1 MALLP
6 PDPKYTIRNVDNV
19 PVYSLAF
26 SFLPGGLERLLAG
39 SKNGYVYAYNLQTNR
54 VQQKI
59 QVGQAPILHLIHS
72 DSHLITQEKGGK
84 YKIFALTNSGYQE
97 DAVIET
103 DYPGFCRFE
112 ANTKLETLFVP
123 DKESKVSI
131 YHFSGEKICSLEL
144 DNSSE
149 LKLGDPMCLK
159 YIDFPNNRPCLLV
172 GYEAGWLLL
181 WDLNTSQYIGKLQI
195 KECPMSLDYHLE
207 QQRGM
212 VGNAS
217 DTLQIFSIG
226 KRDLSLAHK
235 LDVNIKNPGINRVRT
250 RSDGKV
256 FASGGWDGHI
266 RIFSWF
272 SLRPLVVLTEHKQA
286 VQDIAYSSQKV
297 SLWNANI
304 MAAGGLDGAITLWD
318 LYNTKN

>member
-6 PDPKYTIRNVDNV
+6 PDPVYTIRNVDNT

-59 QVGQAPILHLIHS
+59 QVGQAPILHLLHTS
-72 DSHLITQEKGGK
+72 SQLITQEKGGK
-84 YKIFALTNSGYQE
+84 YKIFNLTNTGYNE
-97 DAVIET
+97 DCVINT

-112 ANTKLETLFVP
+112 ANTKLETLYVP
-123 DKESKVSI
+123 DQESKISI
-131 YHFSGEKICSLEL
+131 YNFSGEKIGSLKPEK
-144 DNSSE
+144 DP
-149 LKLGDPMCLK
+149 KLGDPMCMK
-159 YIDFPNNRPCLLV
+159 YIEFPCDKSCLLV

-181 WDLNTSQYIGKLQI
+181 WDLNTSQCISKLQT
-195 KECPMSLDYHLE
+195 KECPMSVDFHID
-207 QQRGM
+207 QQRGII
-212 VGNAS
+212 GNAS
-217 DTLQIFSIG
+217 NVIQIFNLG
-226 KRDLSLAHK
+226 RKDLNLTHK
-235 LDVNIKNPGINRVRT
+235 MDVTIKNPGINKVQT
-250 RSDGKV
+250 RQDGKV

-272 SLRPLVVLTEHKQA
+272 SLRPLAVLTEHRQA
-286 VQDIAYSSQKV
+286 IQDVAYSAEKV
-297 SLWNANI
+297 SYWNANI

-318 LYNTKN
+318 LYNKKQ

>member
-6 PDPKYTIRNVDNV
+6 PDPIYTIRNVDNV

-59 QVGQAPILHLIHS
+59 QVGQAPILHLIHT
-72 DSHLITQEKGGK
+72 DSRLITQEKGGK
-84 YKIFALTNSGYQE
+84 HKVFILTNSGYKE
-97 DAVIET
+97 DAVIDI

-123 DKESKVSI
+123 DKESKICI
-131 YHFSGEKICSLEL
+131 YNFSGEKMGSLQP
-144 DNSSE
+144 DDSSP
-149 LKLGDPMCLK
+149 KLGDPMCLK
-159 YIDFPNNRPCLLV
+159 FIEFPNDRPCLLV

-181 WDLNTSQYIGKLQI
+181 WDLNTSQCIGKLKTNQ
-195 KECPMSLDYHLE
+195 CPMSIDYHLE

-212 VGNAS
+212 IGNVS
-217 DTLQIFSIG
+217 DVLQIFSIG
-226 KRDLSLAHK
+226 KKDLSLAHK
-235 LDVNIKNPGINRVRT
+235 LDVNIKNPGINKVQT

-286 VQDIAYSSQKV
+286 VQDIVYSSEKV
-297 SLWNANI
+297 SLWNANL

-318 LYNTKN
+318 LYNAKN

>member
-6 PDPKYTIRNVDNV
+6 PDPVYTIRNVDNS
-19 PVYSLAF
+19 PVYCLAF

-59 QVGQAPILHLIHS
+59 KVGQAPILHLIHTNS
-72 DSHLITQEKGGK
+72 QLITQEKGGV
-84 YKIFALTNSGYQE
+84 YKIFDLTNSGYKEQHTI
-97 DAVIET
+97 DI
-103 DYPGFCRFE
+103 DYPGFCRFD

-123 DKESKVSI
+123 DKESKIHI
-131 YHFSGEKICSLEL
+131 YNFSGEKINCLVPENDSP
-144 DNSSE
+144 
-149 LKLGDPMCLK
+149 KLGDPMCVK
-159 YIDFPNNRPCLLV
+159 FIEFPNDQPLLLV

-181 WDLNTSQYIGKLQI
+181 WDLNTSQCISKLQT
-195 KECPMSLDYHLE
+195 KECPMSVDFHLE

-212 VGNAS
+212 IGNAS
-217 DTLQIFSIG
+217 DVIQIFNIG
-226 KRDLSLAHK
+226 RKDLSLAHK
-235 LDVNIKNPGINRVRT
+235 MDINIKNPGINRVCT
-250 RSDGKV
+250 RNDGRV

-272 SLRPLVVLTEHKQA
+272 SLRQLVVLTEHRQA
-286 VQDIAYSSQKV
+286 VQDVVYSTEKV
-297 SLWNANI
+297 SYWNANI

-318 LYNTKN
+318 LYNNK

>member
-6 PDPKYTIRNVDNV
+6 PDPVYTIRNVDNV

-59 QVGQAPILHLIHS
+59 QVGQAPILHIIHT
-72 DSHLITQEKGGK
+72 DTHFITQEKGGN
-84 YKIFALTNSGYQE
+84 YKIFSLTNNGYEE
-97 DAVIET
+97 DATIAI

-112 ANTKLETLFVP
+112 ANTKLNILYVP
-123 DKESKVSI
+123 DSESKIHI
-131 YHFSGEKICSLEL
+131 YNFSGEKTGSLEP
-144 DNSSE
+144 DSAAP
-149 LKLGDPMCLK
+149 KLGDPMCMK
-159 YIDFPNNRPCLLV
+159 FIEFPCDRPCLLV

-181 WDLNTSQYIGKLQI
+181 WDLNTSQCIGKLQT
-195 KECPMSLDYHLE
+195 KQCPMSVEYHLD
-207 QQRGM
+207 QQRGII
-212 VGNAS
+212 GTAS
-217 DTLQIFSIG
+217 NVIQIFSISR
-226 KRDLSLAHK
+226 KDLTLAHK
-235 LDVNIKNPGINRVRT
+235 ADITIKNPGVNKVLS

-256 FASGGWDGHI
+256 FTSGGWDGHI

-286 VQDIAYSSQKV
+286 VQDIAYSSEKV
-297 SLWNANI
+297 SQWNANI
-304 MAAGGLDGAITLWD
+304 MAAGGLDGAITLWN
-318 LYNTKN
+318 LYNNKN